1 MFGYVKVHKPELKIC
16 EFEAYKGVYCA
27 LCKQMGRDY
36 GILSRLTLSYDLT
49 FLAMLRLAVS
59 SAAQRFE
66 PKRCGFNPFKK
77 CLCCISEGSELAY
90 SAGAALI
97 MTYYKLLDDIH
108 DRGLRPR
115 LRALASFP
123 FFVLSHRKAKR
134 EYPELEETVSRM
146 MERQAEAERSGTQSI
161 DAAAEPS
168 ARALSEIFSFGIEGE
183 AGRVLS
189 RIGYCIGKWV
199 YVLDAVD
206 DRASDRKTGNYNAF
220 LLSGLPED
228 ALLTRAESILNNC
241 IGEAV
246 LAFELLPIRNY
257 RTILENILYQGL
269 EKSQLSILNV
279 RDKE

>member
-16 EFEAYKGVYCA
+16 EFEAYKGIYCA

-36 GILSRLTLSYDLT
+36 GIVSRLTLSYDLT

-59 SAAQRFE
+59 DANQRFE
-66 PKRCGFNPFKK
+66 PKRCGFNPLKK
-77 CLCCISEGSELAY
+77 CLCCTSEGNELAY

-108 DRGLRPR
+108 DRGFRSR
-115 LRALASFP
+115 LRAVFCLP
-123 FFVLSHRKAKR
+123 FFILPHRKAKKK
-134 EYPELEETVSRM
+134 YPELEKMVSRM
-146 MERQAEAERSGTQSI
+146 IELQAKAERSGTKSI
-161 DAAAEPS
+161 DAAADPS
-168 ARALSEIFSFGIEGE
+168 ARALGDVLSFGIEGE
-183 AGRVLS
+183 TGRVLS
-189 RIGYCIGKWV
+189 RIGYCVGKWV

-206 DRASDRKTGNYNAF
+206 DRVFDSKTGNYNV
-220 LLSGLPED
+220 LLHSGLPESEVL
-228 ALLTRAESILNNC
+228 ARTESILNNC

-279 RDKE
+279 RDKK